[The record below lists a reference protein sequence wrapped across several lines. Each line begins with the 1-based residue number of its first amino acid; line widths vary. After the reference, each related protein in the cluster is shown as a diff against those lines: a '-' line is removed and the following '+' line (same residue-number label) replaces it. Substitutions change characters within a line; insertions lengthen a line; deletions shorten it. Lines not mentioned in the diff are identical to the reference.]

1 MALCAVVPFSTQ
13 TLVTEARLQGFDDVL
28 LDPTDHEI
36 VLSVCEMLG
45 IDINRVDSGQREH
58 IVLAYDRAQAE
69 LDPHIR
75 KVWA

>member
-1 MALCAVVPFSTQ
+1 MALVAVAFSTQ
-13 TLVTEARLQGFDDVL
+13 QLVTEARLQGFDDVL
-28 LDPTDHEI
+28 HDPTDAEI
-36 VLSVCEMLG
+36 VLAVGEMLD
-45 IDINRVDSGQREH
+45 IDTDRISAHQRRE